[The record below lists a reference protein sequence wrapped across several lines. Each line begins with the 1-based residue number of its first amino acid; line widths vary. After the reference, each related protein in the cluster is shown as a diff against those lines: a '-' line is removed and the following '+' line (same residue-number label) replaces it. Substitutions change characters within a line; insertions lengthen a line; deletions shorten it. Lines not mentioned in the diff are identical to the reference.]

1 MVLNKI
7 TLSELEKIAAE
18 RDSLLCKIKEYEK
31 LLEEKP
37 DSAIQ
42 YINNVTV
49 PFYQFSLD
57 LKKINYIN
65 KAAELFCGSSSEE
78 IYQNADLWFSSIYQE
93 DKSNVIESLF
103 QMVKN
108 KKKEILLEYR
118 IKKPDDTIV
127 YIADRATLIN
137 DAQGHPNCIMGF
149 LTDMTGFMNARKE
162 MLIYDQILSVSQTE
176 KSIDVAVEAILKIS
190 CLSFEWDE
198 AEVWLVEQ
206 SSGLLYCIKIWS
218 RLHNE
223 PKEFYEASYQLK
235 IPVNEGFQ
243 GEVLRTKLPTLAN
256 DYRKNKGFIRGE
268 LITKAGF
275 KTAFGIPISYQGNA
289 LGVLIFFS
297 KKIKNLTHEQIH
309 MLQRISEILGER
321 IQSKISKE
329 EMSYMIYHDNLT
341 GLINRFGLEAFLQ
354 NQISKNK
361 NESVSLIIINLD
373 QFHNLNESMG
383 FSFGDSLIGNIA
395 SKLNEHLFDTI
406 SAIAN
411 IGGGQLAFVL
421 CNIKRPEEIGPLL
434 ERIKAIVKA
443 PLNIQDK
450 RILLTLSIG
459 VAIYPYDAI
468 EHLSLLKNTTIALN
482 HAKSRGG
489 DCVQYF
495 SETLQKTVT
504 EAINLESDLRKAL
517 SENDFRIHYQ
527 PKVDIESGG
536 IIGLE
541 ALLRWQSPDRGLLL
555 PDSFL
560 NVAEQSDLIVYIGK
574 WVLLQICRDFPF
586 TDLNMPVSV
595 NFSARQFQKQF
606 EIEHFIK
613 IMLEKFS
620 LRPSFLEIEVTESQM
635 MSDPIRSM
643 DVLSSLQKIGTT
655 ISIDDFGVGY
665 SSFEYLKRFRPNR
678 IKIDKSFI
686 DGLPFDRENAGI
698 VRAII
703 ALCKSLNIR
712 VIAEGVENAEQLRFL
727 INEQCDE
734 IQGFYFSKPLPLYDV
749 RDLIDRKVKLV
760 LPDGIKRR

>member
-37 DSAIQ
+37 DSVIQ

-78 IYQNADLWFSSIYQE
+78 IYQNANLWFSSIYQE

-108 KKKEILLEYR
+108 KRKEILLEYR

-235 IPVNEGFQ
+235 IPANQGFQ

-289 LGVLIFFS
+289 LGVLIFF
-297 KKIKNLTHEQIH
+297 Q
-309 MLQRISEILGER
+309 
-321 IQSKISKE
+321 
-329 EMSYMIYHDNLT
+329 
-341 GLINRFGLEAFLQ
+341 
-354 NQISKNK
+354 
-361 NESVSLIIINLD
+361 
-373 QFHNLNESMG
+373 
-383 FSFGDSLIGNIA
+383 
-395 SKLNEHLFDTI
+395 
-406 SAIAN
+406 
-411 IGGGQLAFVL
+411 
-421 CNIKRPEEIGPLL
+421 KR
-434 ERIKAIVKA
+434 
-443 PLNIQDK
+443 
-450 RILLTLSIG
+450 
-459 VAIYPYDAI
+459 
-468 EHLSLLKNTTIALN
+468 
-482 HAKSRGG
+482 
-489 DCVQYF
+489 
-495 SETLQKTVT
+495 
-504 EAINLESDLRKAL
+504 
-517 SENDFRIHYQ
+517 
-527 PKVDIESGG
+527 
-536 IIGLE
+536 
-541 ALLRWQSPDRGLLL
+541 
-555 PDSFL
+555 
-560 NVAEQSDLIVYIGK
+560 
-574 WVLLQICRDFPF
+574 
-586 TDLNMPVSV
+586 
-595 NFSARQFQKQF
+595 
-606 EIEHFIK
+606 
-613 IMLEKFS
+613 
-620 LRPSFLEIEVTESQM
+620 
-635 MSDPIRSM
+635 
-643 DVLSSLQKIGTT
+643 
-655 ISIDDFGVGY
+655 
-665 SSFEYLKRFRPNR
+665 
-678 IKIDKSFI
+678 
-686 DGLPFDRENAGI
+686 
-698 VRAII
+698 
-703 ALCKSLNIR
+703 
-712 VIAEGVENAEQLRFL
+712 
-727 INEQCDE
+727 
-734 IQGFYFSKPLPLYDV
+734 
-749 RDLIDRKVKLV
+749 
-760 LPDGIKRR
+760 